1 LLRFSSANKNE
12 ILHFESISKSI
23 GKRTKVKRIRFFLR
37 KEVLAVI
44 MEFSSLNSFNEI
56 VCEYERLKFF
66 YC

>member
-1 LLRFSSANKNE
+1 
-12 ILHFESISKSI
+12 
-23 GKRTKVKRIRFFLR
+23 
-37 KEVLAVI
+37 VLAVI